1 MIKKTIVD
9 KIVVGTPMAKTV
21 DVGVDSSDVVNIVN
35 TIFES
40 PVTLTDLETTQSV
53 IFNDL
58 PVTDPLNAGQL
69 WRDSSMGSVLRISTG
84 IPIEIDVITI

>member
-21 DVGVDSSDVVNIVN
+21 DVSVDSSDVVNIVN